1 MYSREGAHSSSVRVL
16 PRAQLATVAVR
27 ALVYGIKVAEMEAKG
42 AMLACMHIL
51 VWGDACFACCCRVIV
66 LVTGKATREAAKEA
80 AALEEIR
87 REAAKADER
96 VAAIRAKAKKNLKLS
111 GNVGMFV

>member
-1 MYSREGAHSSSVRVL
+1 M
-16 PRAQLATVAVR
+16 
-27 ALVYGIKVAEMEAKG
+27 
-42 AMLACMHIL
+42 IL
-51 VWGDACFACCCRVIV
+51 

-111 GNVGMFV
+111 GNVGMFI